1 MRTTILVILV
11 AVVAAGAE
19 PEAPSG
25 LSGRVVDA
33 DGAPVAGATVELL
46 VRVWVDQGL
55 PAGASVDPPAPSA
68 TTETDEEGRFTLP
81 LAPGRRGTLRVR
93 KAGSEPI
100 HSILA
105 LAGDRFEL
113 RIAGKGEIAARV
125 VDVDGAPVAGA
136 QVRAWGP
143 TDATDRRTLFGS
155 TDEKGRVVLSGAP
168 PGFYEVEAEANGYG
182 SPETRNRKVWVPS
195 GGSTSAEIL
204 LLPARE
210 IRGIVRD
217 AATKRPVEGAEVGW
231 AVGLRDP
238 VVTGADGTFRLE
250 GSAAAYAGTVYAR
263 APGYAL
269 GSAPATSS
277 PVIDLAPGFAVT
289 GRVVSS
295 VGEPVPGAPIAAAT
309 PWKPTD
315 RQADVVFG
323 TTRPDGGFRLEGLR
337 RGLPHHLL
345 VRAPGHGRVS
355 VGFEVPGEGAAPV
368 DLGEVRLPSAHT
380 LAGIVVSTDGEPL
393 LGSTLHLSS
402 GSDVRELSVDGSA
415 RFRITDLPP
424 GELDLQ
430 TNAPGAP
437 PVMSR
442 VVISEDEPETELVV
456 TLPGTKSL
464 HVTVRDPEGRPVPAV
479 RLTMLGMFRRRHQLA
494 MVWTDASGCATFHC
508 LPETEYDLSVDGS
521 SLRDDLP
528 PLRVPPGR
536 SVTPSGQDVEIRL
549 LSAVPTEILALDPDG
564 KPLPYHQLAV
574 TYPDGSEY
582 WAQTDWRGRATVLA
596 DPDGTFDVEIAD
608 FRIPIDAEGL
618 PDPMA
623 ATDREKT
630 VPKVKG
636 RLEGVHTGA
645 EGVVLRTEWKK

>member
-1 MRTTILVILV
+1 ML
-11 AVVAAGAE
+11 AG
-19 PEAPSG
+19 
-25 LSGRVVDA
+25 GRV
-33 DGAPVAGATVELL
+33 E
-46 VRVWVDQGL
+46 VRL
-55 PAGASVDPPAPSA
+55 
-68 TTETDEEGRFTLP
+68 
-81 LAPGRRGTLRVR
+81 
-93 KAGSEPI
+93 
-100 HSILA
+100 
-105 LAGDRFEL
+105 
-113 RIAGKGEIAARV
+113 AGKGEIAVRV
-125 VDVDGAPVAGA
+125 VDADGAPVAGA

-143 TDATDRRTLFGS
+143 TNAADRRTLLGS
-155 TDEKGRVVLSGAP
+155 TDEEGRVVLHGAP
-168 PGFYEVEAEANGYG
+168 SGSYEVGAEAN
-182 SPETRNRKVWVPS
+182 PETRYKRVWVPS

-210 IRGIVRD
+210 IRGIVRA
-217 AATKRPVEGAEVGW
+217 AATNRPVAGAEAGW
-231 AVGLRDP
+231 FVGLRDP
-238 VVTGADGTFRLE
+238 VVTGPDGTFRLS
-250 GSAAAYAGTVYAR
+250 GSAATYAGTVYAR

-289 GRVVSS
+289 GRVVSAT
-295 VGEPVPGAPIAAAT
+295 GEPVPVAPIAAAT

-337 RGLPHHLL
+337 PELPHHLL

-380 LAGIVVSTDGEPL
+380 LSGIVVSTDGEPL

-415 RFRITDLPP
+415 RFRIADLPP
-424 GELDLQ
+424 GELHLQ
-430 TNAPGAP
+430 TKAPGAP
-437 PVMSR
+437 PVVSQITLR
-442 VVISEDEPETELVV
+442 EDEPETELVV

-479 RLTMLGMFRRRHQLA
+479 SVMMLGIVRRRDQVA
-494 MVWTDASGCATFHC
+494 MAWTDASGYAAFQC

-536 SVTPSGQDVEIRL
+536 SVTPDGQKVEIRL
-549 LSAVPTEILALDPDG
+549 LPAAPTEILALDPDG
-564 KPLPYHQLAV
+564 KPLPYHLLAV
-574 TYPDGSEY
+574 TYPDGSES

-596 DPDGTFDVEIAD
+596 DPDGTFDVAIGG
-608 FRIPIDAEGL
+608 FRVPVDAEGL
-618 PDPMA
+618 PDPTA
-623 ATDREKT
+623 ATAREKA

-636 RLEGVHTGA
+636 RLEGVRAGA
-645 EGVVLRTEWKK
+645 EGVVLRAEWKK